1 MGIRVTELS
10 ELDSDMV
17 NQEDELLAEMLQE
30 DNPSINAKQG
40 VFRDYLGHYGGVLGA
55 KNQTEAQ
62 RLRRSQS
69 LREVQLDP
77 GLADEHTVDNI
88 ASNYR
93 VTRRE
98 GGTAGGAVTVIVD
111 TLAAMTIATGT
122 LFEAQGKQFTTTQPF
137 TARTTSA
144 DVVAENDRLLT
155 PVGDGTYSF
164 QISVVALE
172 VGSGGNLAKDT
183 LFAVT
188 PLPLNYVKSLASED
202 FIGGVDA
209 EGNQDLIDRFV
220 EGMAAKAFSGREN
233 MIAAIKEQEAFANIV
248 ADSIIGMGD
257 QEMLRDQH
265 SIFPGSTGG
274 RVDWYIRSQPLYR
287 RYGVTKT
294 AVLVEQT
301 ADGYGIWQVSFG
313 RDEYP
318 GLYDVLVQP
327 SDDSSYS
334 GSFEVTEYIRA
345 ADMTAL
351 ASGDGFLPDIES
363 SLEAAF
369 SRFQSVVVRFKDD
382 RTASGGLTV
391 GSSSGSYSLT
401 VRAMPLIAEMQ
412 DYALRRR
419 VRNVMGD
426 LLVKA
431 PVPCFLS
438 LTFNIEL
445 RPGQATPDTDEIAE
459 SLASLVNYYGF
470 AGRLP
475 ASALSDLVHN
485 YLEAGTGLSAI
496 DMFGRIL
503 KPSGDVRYLRS
514 TEVLE
519 VPDEASEMSTRRTV
533 AFMLDPADV
542 SISVLTP
549 DVLEI

>member
-1 MGIRVTELS
+1 VGIRVTELS
-10 ELDSDMV
+10 ELDSDLV

-55 KNQTEAQ
+55 KNQTEAD

-77 GLADEHTVDNI
+77 GLADEDTVDNI

-93 VTRRE
+93 VTRRA
-98 GGTAGGAVTVIVD
+98 GTTAGGDVTMIVD
-111 TLAAMTIATGT
+111 TLAAMTVATGT
-122 LFEAQGKQFTTTQPF
+122 VFEAQGKQFQTTQPF

-144 DVVAENDRLLT
+144 DVVAANDRLLT
-155 PVGDGTYSF
+155 PIGDGTYSF
-164 QISVVALE
+164 QITVEALE
-172 VGSGGNLAKDT
+172 DGSNGNLPKDT

-188 PLPLNYVKSLASED
+188 PLPLNYVKSFASED
-202 FIGGVDA
+202 FIGGSDT
-209 EGNQDLIDRFV
+209 ESNQDLVDRFI
-220 EGMAAKAFSGREN
+220 EGMSAKAFSGREN
-233 MIAAIKEQEAFANIV
+233 MVAALKEQEDFNNVV
-248 ADSIIGMGD
+248 ADSIIGLGD

-265 SIFPGSTGG
+265 TIFPGSMGG
-274 RVDWYIRSQPLYR
+274 RVDWYIRTQPLYR
-287 RYGVTKT
+287 RYGVAKS
-294 AVLVEQT
+294 AVLIEQT
-301 ADGYGIWQVSFG
+301 SDGFGIWQMSFG

-318 GLYDVLVQP
+318 GLYDVFVQP
-327 SDDSSYS
+327 SDDSSYT
-334 GSFEVTEYIRA
+334 GSFEITEYIRA
-345 ADMTAL
+345 ADMTEL
-351 ASGDGFLPDIES
+351 EDGDGFLPDIVS
-363 SLEAAF
+363 ALEATY

-382 RTASGGLTV
+382 RTPSGSLTV
-391 GSSSGSYSLT
+391 GSSSADYNVT
-401 VRAMPLIAEMQ
+401 VRAMPLIAEIQ
-412 DYALRRR
+412 EYALRRR

-445 RPGQATPDTDEIAE
+445 RPGQAAPDTDEIAE
-459 SLASLVNYYGF
+459 SLANLVNYYGF

-475 ASALSDLVHN
+475 ASALSDAVHN

-496 DMFGRIL
+496 DMFGKIL
-503 KPSGDVRYLRS
+503 KPSGDVRFIRS

-519 VPDEASEMSTRRTV
+519 VPDEPAEMSTRRTV
-533 AFMLDPADV
+533 VFLLDPADV
-542 SISVLTP
+542 SISVLTA